1 MTREQL
7 ERAIPVLESML
18 DRLDSISESLARIA
32 YQVERD
38 AVERAGDEETAVV
51 WGREEYEPK
60 QTDGTNDAV
69 T

>member
-38 AVERAGDEETAVV
+38 AVERAGDAETAIVL
-51 WGREEYEPK
+51 GREEYETK
-60 QTDGTNDAV
+60 ETGVHHDAV